1 MQLMLIYRY
10 KSILLRKKH
19 IYIYI
24 YIRRM
29 LTTVIFKT
37 KADLASFSVQK
48 INDRKRDNTQ
58 FMQAEQNM
66 NKNQSL
72 VLWH

>member
-1 MQLMLIYRY
+1 
-10 KSILLRKKH
+10 
-19 IYIYI
+19 
-24 YIRRM
+24 M